1 VYPRRKQS
9 HLLTR
14 FLFSLD
20 PFRTIDNS
28 TLLNILYKDEET
40 PTDAMSF
47 TEVLEKMRDDLQ
59 AKGFEQIP
67 QLSASHE
74 IDVSVNFDLV
84 PTEATGTHR
93 AVMIGIN
100 YVGAEQGELSGCHN
114 DALNMKNYIMK
125 VHGFDEENIVV
136 LLDDGEHE
144 SPTKENILAAIA
156 KVASETQPG
165 DALFLHYSGHGTKV
179 ADTSG
184 DEADKND
191 EAIVPVDYNDVGLIM
206 DDDLYEALVKPLPK
220 GAFAVCL
227 FDCCHSGTVLD
238 LPYVFKADGQ
248 FTQMEVQESFNL
260 DKFLGKVGAPDSIKQ
275 QILSQVQGHKQQILS
290 QVESAIPDSVP
301 DGLKKGL
308 MGALSKW

>member
-1 VYPRRKQS
+1 
-9 HLLTR
+9 
-14 FLFSLD
+14 
-20 PFRTIDNS
+20 
-28 TLLNILYKDEET
+28 
-40 PTDAMSF
+40 MSF
-47 TEVLEKMRDDLQ
+47 TEVLEKMRVDLE

-84 PTEATGTHR
+84 PKEATGTHR

-144 SPTKENILAAIA
+144 SPTKDNILAAIA
-156 KVASETQPG
+156 KVAGETQPG
-165 DALFLHYSGHGTKV
+165 DALFIHYSGHGTKV
-179 ADTSG
+179 ADSSG
-184 DEADKND
+184 DETDKND
-191 EAIVPVDYNDVGLIM
+191 EAIVPVDYNEVGLVM

-220 GAFAVCL
+220 GAHAVCL
-227 FDCCHSGTVLD
+227 FDCCHSGTILD

-260 DKFLGKVGAPDSIKQ
+260 DKFLGKVGAPDAIKQ
-275 QILSQVQGHKQQILS
+275 QIMSQVQGHKQQIMS

-301 DGLKKGL
+301 DSLKQGL